1 MNTYGICRSGCLI
14 ANCLRSP
21 TKIIL
26 QTISD
31 LHIRLTLKTTRQHN
45 AYHAIYIYAP
55 EVSALI
61 AGVLIN

>member
-1 MNTYGICRSGCLI
+1 MNTYDVCRCGWLI
-14 ANCLRSP
+14 ANCLPSP
-21 TKIIL
+21 TKIIS

-61 AGVLIN
+61 AGALIN